1 MSEAVTQ
8 QHIRLALGTSVT
20 LWRNN
25 TGAYK
30 DESGR
35 LVRYGLC
42 TGSSDLIGFV
52 PVKITPE
59 MVGHTIPVFTAIEV
73 KHGRGKPTPEQ
84 TNFISHIQR
93 SGGYA
98 GVAYSVEDALR
109 ICGL

>member
-1 MSEAVTQ
+1 MTEAVVQ
-8 QHIRLALGTSVT
+8 QHIRLAIGGKAT

-42 TGSSDLIGFV
+42 TGSSDLIGFT
-52 PVKITPE
+52 PVKVTPE

-84 TNFISHIQR
+84 LNFVSHVTKH
-93 SGGYA
+93 GGYA
-98 GVAYSVEDALR
+98 GIAYSIEDALR